1 MNQTPELKMY
11 DVSEMAANL
20 IPSEI
25 IRLNNEINQ
34 KKKQGKNIFNLTI
47 GDFDPRFFPIPEELE
62 EEIINAYQ
70 EGHTNYPPAHGVAE
84 LRISLSEFLK
94 SHLNLQYDPENILIS
109 GGSRPLI
116 YATFRTILD
125 PGDSVIYAL
134 PSWNNNHYCHLT
146 GATRIEIETT
156 PDNNFMPT
164 PEDIQPYI
172 QEAQLLALCSPQN
185 PTGTVF
191 NKEVLKEICQLVLIE
206 NQRRKGVQKP
216 LYIMYDQMY
225 WQLCFGKTKHHHPL
239 EVCPELKDYVI
250 YIDGLSKAYAGTGV
264 RVGWSFGPSSIISK
278 MRAILS
284 HVGAWAPKAEQI
296 ATARFLSDDYAVKKY
311 IDFIIPE
318 VEQRLNGLYN
328 GITALK
334 MNSYPIDIIP
344 PQAAIYL
351 TARFPWVNKTTKE
364 GKTLH
369 NQQDV
374 TAYLLN
380 DCEIAIVPFYAFG
393 ASQDSDWYR
402 ISVGTLDK
410 NEIHTILSNL
420 KKGMDNFL
428 SK

>member
-1 MNQTPELKMY
+1 MY

-34 KKKQGKNIFNLTI
+34 KKKQGKTIYNLTI

-84 LRISLSEFLK
+84 LRSALSEFLAK
-94 SHLNLQYDPENILIS
+94 HLSLEYDPENILIS

-116 YATFRTILD
+116 YAVFRTILD
-125 PGDSVIYAL
+125 PDDAVIYAL

-146 GATRIEIETT
+146 SARKIEIETFPET
-156 PDNNFMPT
+156 NFMPVASDL
-164 PEDIQPYI
+164 EKHI
-172 QEAQLLALCSPQN
+172 QEASLLALCSPQN
-185 PTGTVF
+185 PTGTIFEKSVL
-191 NKEVLKEICQLVLIE
+191 KDICDLVLKENE
-206 NQRRKGVQKP
+206 KRKGIRKP

-225 WQLCFGKTKHHHPL
+225 WQLCFGKTIHHHPL

-264 RVGWSFGPSSIISK
+264 RVGWSFGPPSIISK

-296 ATARFLSDDYAVKKY
+296 ATARFLKDEYAVNKY
-311 IDFIIPE
+311 MNFIKPE
-318 VEQRLNGLYN
+318 IEMRLNGLYN
-328 GITALK
+328 GIIALK

-351 TARFPWVNKTTKE
+351 TAQFPWTNKTTKE
-364 GKTLH
+364 GKTLATQH
-369 NQQDV
+369 DV
-374 TAYLLN
+374 TSYLLN

-393 ASQDSDWYR
+393 ASPESDWYR

-410 NEIHTILSNL
+410 NDIHTILANL
-420 KKGMDNFL
+420 KKGMDNL
-428 SK
+428 I

>member
-1 MNQTPELKMY
+1 MNETQELKIY

-34 KKKQGKNIFNLTI
+34 KKKQGKNIYNLTI
-47 GDFDPRFFPIPEELE
+47 GDFDPRFFPIPEKLE

-70 EGHTNYPPAHGVAE
+70 EGQTNYPPAHGVLE
-84 LRISLSEFLK
+84 LRQSLSEFLRIE
-94 SHLNLQYDPENILIS
+94 LDLEYDAENILIS

-116 YATFRTILD
+116 YAVFRTILD
-125 PGDSVIYAL
+125 AGDSVLYAL

-146 GATRIEIETT
+146 SAQKLEVETT
-156 PDNNFMPT
+156 PENNFMPT
-164 PEDIQPYI
+164 PKDLEPYI
-172 QEAQLLALCSPQN
+172 SEASLLALCSPQN

-191 NKEVLKEICQLVLIE
+191 TKEGLKEICELVLEE
-206 NQRRKGVQKP
+206 NKNRKGNRKP

-225 WQLCFGKTKHHHPL
+225 WQLCFGNTNHYHPL
-239 EVCPELKDYVI
+239 ELCPELKDYVI

-264 RVGWSFGPSSIISK
+264 RVGWSFGPASIISK

-296 ATARFLSDDYAVKKY
+296 ATAKFLKDQYAVEKY
-311 IDFIIPE
+311 MEFIKPE
-318 VEQRLNGLYN
+318 IETRLNGLYN
-328 GITALK
+328 GIVALK

-351 TARFPWVNKTTKE
+351 TARFPWVGKTTKE
-364 GKTLH
+364 GNTLTSQH
-369 NQQDV
+369 DV
-374 TAYLLN
+374 TSYLLD

-393 ASQDSDWYR
+393 ASADSDWYR

-410 NEIHTILSNL
+410 YQIHTILANI
-420 KKGMDNFL
+420 KKGMDNFM
-428 SK
+428 

>member
-1 MNQTPELKMY
+1 MSTIKINN
-11 DVSEMAANL
+11 VSEMAATL

-34 KKKQGKNIFNLTI
+34 KKKLGKRIYNLTI
-47 GDFDPRFFPIPEELE
+47 GDFDPRFFPIPKELE
-62 EEIINAYQ
+62 NEIINAYQ

-84 LRISLSEFLK
+84 LRNTLSAFLE
-94 SHLNLQYDPENILIS
+94 SNLNLKYNSEEILIS

-116 YATFRTILD
+116 YALFRTLLD

-146 GATRIEIETT
+146 SAKKIEIETSALK
-156 PDNNFMPT
+156 NFMPT
-164 PEDIQPYI
+164 AADLVNYIPE
-172 QEAQLLALCSPQN
+172 ASLLALCSPQN

-191 NKEVLKEICQLVLIE
+191 EKKVLSEICKLVLEE
-206 NQRRKGVQKP
+206 NNRRKGIKKP

-225 WQLCFGKTKHHHPL
+225 WQLCFGETKHHHPL
-239 EVCPELKDYVI
+239 EVCPELKQYVI

-264 RVGWSFGPSSIISK
+264 RVGWSFGPAEVIAK

-296 ATARFLSDDYAVKKY
+296 ATSRFLNDVNAVNKY
-311 IDFIIPE
+311 MNFIKPE
-318 VEQRLNGLYN
+318 IENRLISLYN
-328 GITALK
+328 GILSLK
-334 MNSYPIDIIP
+334 LKSYPIDAIP

-351 TARFPWVNKTTKE
+351 TARFPWVNKKTKE
-364 GKTLH
+364 GKLLK
-369 NQQDV
+369 NQHDV
-374 TAYLLN
+374 TSYLLD

-393 ASQDSDWYR
+393 ASADSDWYR

-410 NEIHTILSNL
+410 NDISTILSNI
-420 KKGMDNFL
+420 KKGIDNFE
-428 SK
+428 